1 MMRVFCLSVKG
12 NFACFTRPELK
23 VERVSYDLITPSAS
37 RAIFEAI
44 LWKPAIK
51 WRIHKIEV
59 LNDINWF
66 SIKRHEIGSK
76 IYLSNIQKAMNGNK
90 RILAIN
96 IEDDR
101 KQRSSLI
108 LRDVEY
114 RIYGSLSLTDKAGVE
129 DNRAKFE
136 SMFMRRA
143 SKGQT
148 FHQPY
153 LGCRE
158 FPCSLKLIE
167 KPEEDKKPINEDREL
182 GWMLYDMDYSQEPP
196 SPLFFKASMQKG
208 VVNLDGVEIRG

>member
-1 MMRVFCLSVKG
+1 MRVFCLSVKG